1 MLIQVIYEGVVY
13 LWCIIGESLLGV
25 LILTL
30 SVLNSLLLFRDK
42 VSQTSCAEKAIKGLG
57 RGSGRDRVTVTTV
70 TLKNGYAVLRPS
82 LQKGF
87 PQ

>member
-1 MLIQVIYEGVVY
+1 MLIQVKYEDFVY

-57 RGSGRDRVTVTTV
+57 KGLGGQPFSKRVSP
-70 TLKNGYAVLRPS
+70 NYAVYTPRQTLI
-82 LQKGF
+82 
-87 PQ
+87 